1 MNGTEISN
9 FFTDYTSFMK
19 DIYNKILKHLQKTIW
34 LIFIAAHWKY
44 ESKHFVAI
52 FENTGLWNI
61 GVLGK
66 FAFLNQV

>member
-1 MNGTEISN
+1 MELKLAISYWLHE
-9 FFTDYTSFMK
+9 FHER
-19 DIYNKILKHLQKTIW
+19 YNKILKHLQKTIW

-61 GVLGK
+61 GVLGM